1 MKTNQAIKQN
11 LCVESKKKFK
21 AVNHP
26 NMKNYPSVNLREK
39 VHFTRCSHLFKA
51 IFVEKSQLGAGN
63 SLSYWKSTLQDVQD
77 FS

>member
-1 MKTNQAIKQN
+1 MKANQAIKQN

-21 AVNHP
+21 AVTHP

-51 IFVEKSQLGAGN
+51 TFVAKS
-63 SLSYWKSTLQDVQD
+63 
-77 FS
+77 